1 MLLLLIVVGC
11 IVLLVICIFCIV
23 INFFVNKRKGIVL
36 VLVVMGLGKF
46 RNVLS
51 LIYLISLGE

>member
-1 MLLLLIVVGC
+1 MLLLLIVVGF

-23 INFFVNKRKGIVL
+23 INFFVNKGKGIIL

-51 LIYLISLGE
+51 LIYLINLGE

>member
-1 MLLLLIVVGC
+1 MLLIVVGC